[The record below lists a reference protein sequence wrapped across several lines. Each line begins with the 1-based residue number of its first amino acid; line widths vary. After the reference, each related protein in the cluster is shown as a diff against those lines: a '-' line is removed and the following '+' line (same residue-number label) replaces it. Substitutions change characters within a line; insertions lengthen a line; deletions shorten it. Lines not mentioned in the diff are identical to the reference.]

1 MEDGV
6 YYIRDFTTDIWNGKS
21 FERTSILKSP
31 FYLSLVKNS
40 KKIYD
45 DYRDLFHTTRR
56 KNRICSYEDFID
68 LMESI
73 KNNGFSNSSTLTHWK
88 SRREIRLKD
97 GQHRASILLFLDNNA
112 KVKKNGNK
120 LYPISSEERNIEKE
134 INGKRIPE
142 LHTIIAWDGN
152 KNEESV
158 REYVENKLAKNFE
171 IVYQKL
177 IELDDNTQK
186 KLANSIYFTN
196 KSRVIDG
203 SIYLVVVK
211 DTNPIYELKKATS
224 CEQVLNVNMKFV
236 KEDMRLKIGGSRK
249 AYHSIHTSYN
259 QEETLMVLV
268 PLNLQHLVDR
278 PKFENFGELFDML
291 NHDENLEY
299 VVQRSF
305 DELKNPPSF
314 FRIKDVDILVND
326 YYYFK
331 SITGARSV
339 NKKLMREND
348 NGYHIQSKIHIG
360 GREVPFDIRFVGDDF
375 VDSLWEQD
383 MLNKRIL
390 HSVTDE
396 IQIYIPNKED
406 ELYSLLYNILVQK
419 PNSKNSKHIP
429 RVNELTTELGLK
441 ILEFETNIESVWGEL
456 KKYME
461 RNGYKFKKPNDRR
474 VGFNIK

>member
-6 YYIRDFTTDIWNGKS
+6 SYIRDFTIDIWNGKS
-21 FERTSILKSP
+21 FEHTSILKSP

-40 KKIYD
+40 RKIYD

-88 SRREIRLKD
+88 SRRGIRLKD
-97 GQHRASILLFLDNNA
+97 GQHRASILLFFDINA
-112 KVKKNGNK
+112 QVRKHGNK
-120 LYPISSEERNIEKE
+120 LYPISNMVENLEKDL
-134 INGKRIPE
+134 NGKRIPE

-152 KNEESV
+152 KNEDAV

-177 IELDDNTQK
+177 IELDDKTQK
-186 KLANSIYFTN
+186 KLANSVYFTN
-196 KSRVIDG
+196 ESRVIDQR
-203 SIYLVVVK
+203 IYLVVVK

-224 CEQVLNVNMKFV
+224 CEQVLNINMKFV
-236 KEDMRLKIGGSRK
+236 KEDMRLKIGGRRK
-249 AYHSIHTSYN
+249 AYRSIHTSYN
-259 QEETLMVLV
+259 SEETLMVLQ
-268 PLNLQHLVDR
+268 PLKLDYLIER
-278 PKFENFGELFDML
+278 PMFNNFRELFDML
-291 NHDENLEY
+291 NNDDNLEY

-305 DELKNPPSF
+305 HELKNSPSF
-314 FRIKDVDILVND
+314 FRRKDVDVLVND

-348 NGYHIQSKIHIG
+348 NGYHIQSKINIG
-360 GREVPFDIRFVGDDF
+360 GREVSFDIRFVGDDY
-375 VDSLWEQD
+375 VDSVWERN
-383 MLNKRIL
+383 MLDRRIL
-390 HSVTDE
+390 HKVTDE
-396 IQIYIPNKED
+396 IEIYTPNSED
-406 ELYSLLYNILVQK
+406 ELYSLLYHILVQK
-419 PNSKNSKHIP
+419 KRPSRSKHIP
-429 RVNELTTELGLK
+429 RINELTTELGLNNF
-441 ILEFETNIESVWGEL
+441 EFETNLDSVWEEL
-456 KKYME
+456 KKYMKG
-461 RNGYKFKKPNDRR
+461 NGYTFKKPNDRR

>member
-6 YYIRDFTTDIWNGKS
+6 YNIKDFTVDVWNGNS
-21 FERTSILKSP
+21 FENISILKSP

-40 KKIYD
+40 KKIYNE
-45 DYRDLFHTTRR
+45 YRDLFHTSRR

-73 KNNGFSNSSTLTHWK
+73 KNNGFSTNSALTHWK
-88 SRREIRLKD
+88 SRRVIRLKD
-97 GQHRASILLFLDNNA
+97 GQHRASILLFLDINS
-112 KVKKNGNK
+112 KVQKHGNK
-120 LYPISSEERNIEKE
+120 LYPISNMIENLEKE
-134 INGKRIPE
+134 LNGKRIPE

-152 KNEESV
+152 KNEEAV

-177 IELDDNTQK
+177 IELDDETQK
-186 KLANSIYFTN
+186 ELANSVYFTTE
-196 KSRVIDG
+196 SRVIDG
-203 SIYLVVVK
+203 KIYLVVVK
-211 DTNPIYELKKATS
+211 DTNPIYEFQKATS

-236 KEDMRLKIGGSRK
+236 KEDMRLKIGGRRK
-249 AYHSIHTSYN
+249 AYRSIHTSYN
-259 QEETLMVLV
+259 SEETLMVLQ
-268 PLNLQHLVDR
+268 PLKLDYLIER
-278 PKFENFGELFDML
+278 PMFNNFSELFNML
-291 NHDENLEY
+291 NGDDNLRY

-305 DELKNPPSF
+305 HELENSPSF
-314 FRIKDVDILVND
+314 FRRKDVDVLVND

-348 NGYHIQSKIHIG
+348 NGYHIQSKINIG

-375 VDSLWEQD
+375 VDSVWEQN
-383 MLNKRIL
+383 MLNRRIL
-390 HSVTDE
+390 HNVTDE
-396 IQIYIPNKED
+396 IEIYIPNKED

-429 RVNELTTELGLK
+429 RVEELTTELGLK
-441 ILEFETNIESVWGEL
+441 LLDFETDLESVWEEL
-456 KKYME
+456 KNYME
-461 RNGYKFKKPNDRR
+461 RNGYAFKKPNDRR